1 MVNKAEQ
8 FTSNKCVCG
17 KTKPPN
23 QRCSEQAVEAT
34 LARTK
39 SPSICLS
46 ERGAL
51 TRTTKSKFIK
61 LLHVKFY
68 LSDRTSLVRT
78 YQPPYRSLIA
88 TVNLLISD
96 GRHSFGKWLS

>member
-17 KTKPPN
+17 KTKP
-23 QRCSEQAVEAT
+23 QQAVEAT

-51 TRTTKSKFIK
+51 TRTTKSKCIK

-68 LSDRTSLVRT
+68 LSDGTSLVRT